1 MYRSGKARRV
11 GPRLAM
17 VGASMVAMAAA
28 APAFAD
34 DPSAGGDA
42 PAAPQDWAVHGQVT
56 NIWQYHPEFRSP
68 YQGTNSLDHLE
79 HTNETTDATL
89 FLGVKLWKGAQF
101 WVDPEINQGIA
112 PSGTEGVAGYVNG
125 DGSKVGKVH
134 PYFRIQ
140 RAFLRQTFDLGG
152 DSTKVDPDQNVLGGS
167 DTANRVVVTVGKF
180 DVTDIFDDN
189 KYAHDARSDFLN
201 WSIID
206 AGSFDY
212 AADAWG
218 YSFGSAVEWYQGD
231 WTLRTGLFDLS
242 TQPNGKD
249 LTPWFGQFQVDAEIE
264 RGFKLGGHDG
274 KLKVTGFMSRGRMGT
289 FADAITLAETTNTI
303 PSTGDVRRY
312 QSRFGVSV
320 NLEQEIAKDIGFFA
334 RAGADQGNVEPYEY
348 ADIDDTVSA
357 GFSFGGARWGRKD
370 DTFGIAGVVNEI
382 SKIHQDYLND
392 GGLGILVG
400 DSKLPHPGPEEILEA
415 YYAVGV
421 VKGITV
427 SFDVQGVEN
436 PAYNRDRGPVPVL
449 SARLHGQF

>member
-1 MYRSGKARRV
+1 MLRAGKTRRV
-11 GPRLAM
+11 RQCAALL
-17 VGASMVAMAAA
+17 GASLFVLTGLATS
-28 APAFAD
+28 AFAD
-34 DPSAGGDA
+34 DPPPADP
-42 PAAPQDWAVHGQVT
+42 PAASQDWAVHGQLT

-68 YQGTNSLDHLE
+68 YEGKNSLDHLE
-79 HTNETTDATL
+79 HVNETTDATL
-89 FLGVKLWKGAQF
+89 YLGLRPWQGAQF

-112 PSGTEGVAGYVNG
+112 PSGTEGAAGYVNG
-125 DGSKVGKVH
+125 DGSKVGKIH

-152 DSTKVDPDQNVLGGS
+152 EATKVDPDQNVLGGS

-189 KYAHDARSDFLN
+189 KYAHDARTDFLN
-201 WSIID
+201 WSVID
-206 AGSFDY
+206 AGTFDY

-231 WTLRTGLFDLS
+231 WTLRGGLFDLS
-242 TQPNGKD
+242 TEPNGKD
-249 LTPWFGQFQVDAEIE
+249 LTPWFGQFQTLVEVE
-264 RGFKLGGHDG
+264 RRFKLAGHDG
-274 KLKVTGFMSRGRMGT
+274 KLKITGFMSRGRMGT
-289 FADAITLAETTNTI
+289 FADAIALGQATSTV
-303 PSTGDVRRY
+303 PSTGAVRRY

-320 NLEQEIAKDIGFFA
+320 NLEQEITKTIGVFA

-348 ADIDDTVSA
+348 ADIDDTVQA
-357 GFSFGGARWGRKD
+357 GVSFSGEKWGRKD
-370 DTFGIAGVVNEI
+370 DTFAVAGVVNMI

-400 DSKLPHPGPEEILEA
+400 DGKLPHPGPEEIVEA
-415 YYAVGV
+415 YYSVGV
-421 VKGITV
+421 MKGVNVT
-427 SFDVQGVEN
+427 FDVQGLEN

>member
-1 MYRSGKARRV
+1 MHRSSKARRV
-11 GPRLAM
+11 RSRFAM
-17 VGASMVAMAAA
+17 VGASMIALAAA

-34 DPSAGGDA
+34 DPPGGGDP
-42 PAAPQDWAVHGQVT
+42 PAASQDWAVHGQVT

-68 YQGTNSLDHLE
+68 YQGQNSLDHLE

-89 FLGVKLWKGAQF
+89 FLGLRLWKGAQF

-201 WSIID
+201 WSVID

-264 RGFKLGGHDG
+264 RRFKLGGHDG
-274 KLKVTGFMSRGRMGT
+274 KLKITGFMSRGRMGT
-289 FADAITLAETTNTI
+289 FADAIALADATNTI

-312 QSRFGVSV
+312 QSRFGVSL

-334 RAGADQGNVEPYEY
+334 RAGVDQGNVEPYEY
-348 ADIDDTVSA
+348 ADIDDTVQA
-357 GFSFGGARWGRKD
+357 GFSFSGAKWGRKD
-370 DTFGIAGVVNEI
+370 DTFGVAGVVNEI
-382 SKIHQDYLND
+382 SKIHQEYLND

-400 DSKLPHPGPEEILEA
+400 DGKLPHPGPEEIVEA

-427 SFDVQGVEN
+427 SFDFQGVEN